1 MVRGGGG
8 GLRRTAADCGGLP
21 RLGVLGACNNALL
34 EGPASNAYPL
44 CVPMV
49 NAGPWRLASL
59 GIVQTGPSVKPARS
73 LHKRTGLVLR
83 GVLCQCA
90 VCVTVAAADLDWN
103 HYPVSRLSCFSPR
116 FSAPLS

>member
-49 NAGPWRLASL
+49 NAGPRRLASL

-83 GVLCQCA
+83 RGCCVNVLCA
-90 VCVTVAAADLDWN
+90 
-103 HYPVSRLSCFSPR
+103 
-116 FSAPLS
+116 